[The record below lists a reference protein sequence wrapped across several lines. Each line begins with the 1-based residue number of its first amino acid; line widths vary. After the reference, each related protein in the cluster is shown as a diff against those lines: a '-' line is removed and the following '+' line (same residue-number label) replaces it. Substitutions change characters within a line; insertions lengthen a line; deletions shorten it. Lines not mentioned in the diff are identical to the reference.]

1 MASLWRLLALGLSL
15 ALAAAQTITPLDTR
29 GQLQV
34 GSPLYSLDLDPE
46 PYDDRVKLHLYP
58 STSNLYAPDDSLK
71 VISFFSSSSSS
82 SAAVVVLLWWCCGG
96 GSGGGV
102 GVVCRLHS
110 SV

>member
-15 ALAAAQTITPLDTR
+15 ALAAAQSISPLDTR

-58 STSNLYAPDDSLK
+58 STSNLFAPDESLK
-71 VISFFSSSSSS
+71 VISFFFVFCCRG
-82 SAAVVVLLWWCCGG
+82 VVVVAAAALVSCA
-96 GSGGGV
+96 
-102 GVVCRLHS
+102 VCM
-110 SV
+110 

>member
-15 ALAAAQTITPLDTR
+15 ALAAAQTITPLDSR

-58 STSNLYAPDDSLK
+58 STSSLYSPDESLK
-71 VISFFSSSSSS
+71 VI
-82 SAAVVVLLWWCCGG
+82 LLLLRRLLSWCCGVVAAAAAAAFG
-96 GSGGGV
+96 
-102 GVVCRLHS
+102 GVVCRNYVKL
-110 SV
+110 